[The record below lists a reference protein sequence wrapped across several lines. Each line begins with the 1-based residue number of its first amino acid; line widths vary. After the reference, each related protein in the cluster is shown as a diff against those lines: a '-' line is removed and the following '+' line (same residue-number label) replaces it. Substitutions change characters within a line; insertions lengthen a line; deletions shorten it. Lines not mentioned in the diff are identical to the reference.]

1 MIKSAVL
8 SKNRLYRYAL
18 TRVWRSDLPTVMFIG
33 LNPSIADENIDD
45 PTLLRCIGFA
55 DSWGYGGVVMANLF
69 AYRATLPAEMKKAK
83 NPIGR
88 GNNQW
93 LQKLAGQSEIVI
105 AAWGNDG
112 GYLTRSQQVRKL
124 IPGLHYLRLNKS
136 GEPAHPLY
144 LPASLSPVI
153 W

>member
-1 MIKSAVL
+1 
-8 SKNRLYRYAL
+8 
-18 TRVWRSDLPTVMFIG
+18 MFIG

-45 PTLLRCIGFA
+45 PTLIRCMRFSDA
-55 DSWGYGGVVMANLF
+55 WGYGGVVMANLF
-69 AYRATLPAEMKKAK
+69 AFRATLPTDMKQAK

-93 LQKLAGQSEIVI
+93 LQKLAAESGIVI

-112 GYLTRSQQVRKL
+112 RYLARSQQVRELLPK
-124 IPGLHYLRLNKS
+124 LHYLRLNKS

-144 LPASLSPVI
+144 LPASLTPIV
-153 W
+153 WQ